1 LAAGIPSAVARPY
14 DSGMDELFDL
24 PPTQA
29 RPKQEGR
36 GRPRLQRPN
45 RGQVMLRPTDLES
58 LLPADHRAREV
69 WAFVEGLDLA
79 EFEADIKAVEGH
91 SGRPP
96 IDPAILTALWL
107 YATLEGVGSA
117 RALDRLCDEHDAY
130 RWICGGVGVNHHTL
144 ADFRVDHGGRLERL
158 LVQSVAALMTRG
170 EVTLA
175 RVAHDGVRVRASA
188 GAASYRGRGGLRRA
202 LAEAATQVTRLRAEL
217 DDDPAATSRRQ
228 EAARE
233 RAARERE
240 ERVKAALEVL
250 PELEDIK
257 RRNGDDPESAR
268 VSTTDAEARVMR
280 MGDGGWRPA
289 YNGQLTTDTGSGLV
303 CGVSVTNRGSDA
315 GELVPLV
322 RRLEDAFGVRPA
334 EVLVDGGFATL
345 PDIEALGRSRGTGIP
360 TLRASPAGGH
370 GWAPRWPGRSTGT
383 GRRLPSGSTP
393 RPATGGCNSCP
404 SEGSRRSARCSSG
417 TPSPTT
423 SSGPWRSEVEPSGE
437 PPERP
442 EEPSRR
448 PSHRPPALFD
458 PRHRR
463 S

>member
-1 LAAGIPSAVARPY
+1 MNQSRQVNQSPGGIPLHPMHSYAR
-14 DSGMDELFDL
+14 SMDELFDL
-24 PPTQA
+24 PPTEAQ
-29 RPKQEGR
+29 PKPEVR
-36 GRPRLQRPN
+36 GKPRLQRPN
-45 RGQVMLRPTDLES
+45 RGQVQLRPSDLEG

-79 EFEADIKAVEGH
+79 EFEQDIKAVEGH

-144 ADFRVDHGGRLERL
+144 ADFRVDHGDRLEQL

-170 EVTLA
+170 EVTLQ

-188 GAASYRGRGGLRRA
+188 GAGSYRGKGGLRKA
-202 LAEAATQVTRLRAEL
+202 LAEAATQVKRLRTEL
-217 DDDPAATSRRQ
+217 DDDPSATTRRQ

-240 ERVKAALEVL
+240 ERVRAALEVL
-250 PELEDIK
+250 PELEAAK

-289 YNGQLTTDTGSGLV
+289 YNGQLTTDVASGLV
-303 CGVSVTNRGSDA
+303 CGVSVTDRGSDA

-334 EVLVDGGFATL
+334 EVLVDGGFAVL
-345 PDIEALGRSRGTGIP
+345 ADIEALETSGTAVYAPPTTRRPRKDPRDRRGRGPGVDAWRARMSTEDAQQIYRERAATAEWVNAQARNRG
-360 TLRASPAGGH
+360 LQ
-370 GWAPRWPGRSTGT
+370 
-383 GRRLPSGSTP
+383 RLPVRGL
-393 RPATGGCNSCP
+393 
-404 SEGSRRSARCSSG
+404 EKVRSVLLWFALAHNL
-417 TPSPTT
+417 
-423 SSGPWRSEVEPSGE
+423 
-437 PPERP
+437 ERTIAIRAGAP
-442 EEPSRR
+442 G
-448 PSHRPPALFD
+448 
-458 PRHRR
+458 
-463 S
+463 